1 MLNAFDGRARS
12 DVGASH
18 VFPQSVLSAITL
30 VRLESEDRVG
40 PGCEAKLPL
49 WSVAIPAL
57 LKEGSDPLWLE
68 WKICASGMSW
78 LHFPLSVCLPLS
90 PHQEFC
96 PRRGVL
102 KQVRFLC
109 IKLPSVL
116 TV

>member
-12 DVGASH
+12 DAGASH
-18 VFPQSVLSAITL
+18 VFPQSVMSATTL

-40 PGCEAKLPL
+40 LGFEAKLPL

-57 LKEGSDPLWLE
+57 LREGSDPLAGVEDLCVRHE
-68 WKICASGMSW
+68 LAPFS
-78 LHFPLSVCLPLS
+78 LSLCLALS

-96 PRRGVL
+96 LWRGVL
-102 KQVRFLC
+102 KQVSFLC
-109 IKLPSVL
+109 LKLPSVL